1 MITHP
6 THMTPN
12 THDHSMA
19 MAPWLGSSCP
29 FCRLTHSDA
38 DRDAT
43 TGRGLACGT
52 RSHQPAATLAVEWPS
67 NGPTTRR
74 ARVRRKEFH
83 GITERGAPADP
94 PLLQLTQSPGS
105 RSMAG
110 RDGCQGA
117 AGWAPPLSAVSKLN
131 RRPLQRSPP
140 ATTPQRADELAA
152 PISHRENA
160 HSRVSHPRRPT
171 IETVRERELGR
182 AAHDVSW

>member
-74 ARVRRKEFH
+74 ARVRRKELH
-83 GITERGAPADP
+83 SITVRGAPADP
-94 PLLQLTQSPGS
+94 SLLQLTQSPGS
-105 RSMAG
+105 RSLHGWTRRMPGCG
-110 RDGCQGA
+110 RVG
-117 AGWAPPLSAVSKLN
+117 STSE
-131 RRPLQRSPP
+131 RRLKAEP
-140 ATTPQRADELAA
+140 AAA
-152 PISHRENA
+152 PKVASCDDASE
-160 HSRVSHPRRPT
+160 SR
-171 IETVRERELGR
+171 
-182 AAHDVSW
+182 